1 MWGVHAM
8 ARRPRNEDELRAAS
22 DHLHYEIQMLRGTM
36 TLLATQA
43 FGESVLSNAL
53 IESLTIHA
61 RALIHFLYPS
71 GQLAD
76 SDVLAEDFFDDS
88 KCWLTIRPEEP
99 TAFGRA
105 RGRVNKEIAHLT
117 YDRQLVTPELKG
129 WDFVALGNAILEVLQ
144 VFLAAVPRHLLCGRW
159 QQSSAEPGGP
169 VSVEAPLVPGKYK
182 TDVSTPGN
190 V

>member
-1 MWGVHAM
+1 M
-8 ARRPRNEDELRAAS
+8 ARRSRNEDELRAAS

-43 FGESVLSNAL
+43 LGESVLSNAL
-53 IESLTIHA
+53 IESFTIHA

-71 GQLAD
+71 GQVVD
-76 SDVLAEDFFDDS
+76 SDVLAEDFFDNS
-88 KCWLTIRPEEP
+88 ERWLATRPEEP

-129 WDFVALGNAILEVLQ
+129 WDLSPLATRSLKSSKSSWQLFHGSSLTRGGNRPV
-144 VFLAAVPRHLLCGRW
+144 
-159 QQSSAEPGGP
+159 QSPG
-169 VSVEAPLVPGKYK
+169 VVCRSQHH
-182 TDVSTPGN
+182 
-190 V
+190 